1 MHVAVLQVAAS
12 LLVDSGRLKVE
23 WQSLELT
30 VAAAVAGL
38 AGALGS
44 EEVGVADAVRAVVG
58 LVLWVAQVAGTL
70 AARRRIGMEAEW
82 LWRVQLQVVEL
93 AVDFEIAHA
102 AHKVPAVVESVR
114 DPLLVIKSA
123 QLQGAVLI
131 AAQVEVMELNWHLV
145 LTAWYESSR
154 HRVVQRHGHFSA
166 RLGRAVGLYAAVD
179 GEAVFEVGF
188 VNVHTMP
195 QAVRQ
200 RAVVVVEDKGLAL
213 CHDALTHLEYY

>member
-70 AARRRIGMEAEW
+70 AARRRIGMEAE
-82 LWRVQLQVVEL
+82 
-93 AVDFEIAHA
+93 
-102 AHKVPAVVESVR
+102 
-114 DPLLVIKSA
+114 
-123 QLQGAVLI
+123 
-131 AAQVEVMELNWHLV
+131 
-145 LTAWYESSR
+145 
-154 HRVVQRHGHFSA
+154 
-166 RLGRAVGLYAAVD
+166 
-179 GEAVFEVGF
+179 
-188 VNVHTMP
+188 
-195 QAVRQ
+195 
-200 RAVVVVEDKGLAL
+200 
-213 CHDALTHLEYY
+213 